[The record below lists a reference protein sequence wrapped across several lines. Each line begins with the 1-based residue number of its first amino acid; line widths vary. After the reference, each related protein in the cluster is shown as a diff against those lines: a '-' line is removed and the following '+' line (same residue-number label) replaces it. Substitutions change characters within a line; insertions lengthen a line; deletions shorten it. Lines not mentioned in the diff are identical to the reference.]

1 MIATRFTE
9 LVGCAIPIQQA
20 GMGAAAPPE
29 LAAAVSQA
37 GAFGMLGT
45 ARPGL
50 TATTLADLLAR
61 LRSLTDNPFGVNFI
75 VAPIFLNGTSTRP
88 PLDLKCIEIA
98 ARAAKVVEF
107 FYGEPEQ
114 RLVEMVHAGGA
125 LACWQ
130 AGSRAEAVAAARAGC
145 DFVVAQG
152 IEAGGHVR
160 GTTPTMTLLSEVI
173 AAVDIPVL
181 AAGGIGT
188 GQAMA
193 AALAAGADGVR
204 IGTRFVAAVEAAVHP
219 NYVNALIGAEARD
232 TAYTKAFSRGWP
244 DAPHRVLRSSI
255 AAADALQGDV
265 IGERSSLDGTRM
277 PILRFQVGVADK
289 TTTGAIEAMPLW
301 AGESVGAV
309 KRVQH
314 AAEIVKELVEE
325 AERSQSQGERT
336 ALPASP

>member
-9 LVGCAIPIQQA
+9 LVGCVVPIQQA

-37 GAFGMLGT
+37 GALGMLGT
-45 ARPGL
+45 ARAGL
-50 TATTLADLLAR
+50 TAATLADLLEQVR
-61 LRSLTDNPFGVNFI
+61 LLTDKPFGVNFI
-75 VAPIFLNGTSTRP
+75 VAPIFLSGTSTRP

-107 FYGEPEQ
+107 FYGEPER

-130 AGSRAEAVAAARAGC
+130 VGSREEAVAAARAGC

-152 IEAGGHVR
+152 VEAGGHVR
-160 GTTPTMTLLSEVI
+160 GTIPTMTLLSEVI
-173 AAVDIPVL
+173 AAVDMPVL

-204 IGTRFVAAVEAAVHP
+204 VGTRFVAA
-219 NYVNALIGAEARD
+219 AEA
-232 TAYTKAFSRGWP
+232 P
-244 DAPHRVLRSSI
+244 CIRS
-255 AAADALQGDV
+255 
-265 IGERSSLDGTRM
+265 T
-277 PILRFQVGVADK
+277 
-289 TTTGAIEAMPLW
+289 
-301 AGESVGAV
+301 
-309 KRVQH
+309 
-314 AAEIVKELVEE
+314 
-325 AERSQSQGERT
+325 
-336 ALPASP
+336 SPP